1 MAKSAAPKE
10 EDGTILQPVL
20 TDGEKAVRD
29 TFVNEYMRDFDA
41 FNAALRTGF
50 QPAFALD
57 WAKKLYQDS
66 YVQTQIAF
74 LTRKHEEATPEST
87 LSDRAFA
94 LNNLR
99 RLMVRGSEASQVAA
113 TKTFIE
119 MNGWAKPEASQ
130 DAATELIEAFKAIAQ
145 ELPV

>member
-1 MAKSAAPKE
+1 MAKAKAAQQE
-10 EDGTILQPVL
+10 GGTILQPEL
-20 TDGEKAVRD
+20 TEGEKAVRD
-29 TFVNEYMRDFDA
+29 TFVHEYMKDFDA

-50 QPAFALD
+50 QPQFALD

-66 YVQTQIAF
+66 YVQSQIVF
-74 LTRKHEEATPEST
+74 LTRKHEEPTPESA

-94 LNNLR
+94 LNNLK

-130 DAATELIEAFKAIAQ
+130 DAAQDLVEAFKEIAKG
-145 ELPV
+145 LPV